1 MRWSFR
7 RGVHCTALS
16 ALLALAMR
24 EEAADQSGRLGSRRK
39 ISARRA

>member
-1 MRWSFR
+1 MRWSLR

-24 EEAADQSGRLGSRRK
+24 EEAADQAAASESCRK